1 MNEML
6 CRPFTLEEVEVALF
20 QMGPNKAPGEDG
32 FTAGSF
38 QKHWALMK
46 ENVTVAVLGF
56 LNGGE
61 LPEQINRTILVRGE
75 LPEQINRT
83 ILVLIPKVA
92 NPQELTQFRPIS
104 LCNVLYKLC

>member
-6 CRPFTLEEVEVALF
+6 CQPFTTEEVEVALF
-20 QMGPNKAPGEDG
+20 QMGPNKAPWEDG
-32 FTAGSF
+32 FTAGFF

-61 LPEQINRTILVRGE
+61 LPEQINRTVLA
-75 LPEQINRT
+75 
-83 ILVLIPKVA
+83 LIPKVA

>member
-1 MNEML
+1 
-6 CRPFTLEEVEVALF
+6 
-20 QMGPNKAPGEDG
+20 
-32 FTAGSF
+32 
-38 QKHWALMK
+38 MK

-61 LPEQINRTILVRGE
+61 LPEQINRTV
-75 LPEQINRT
+75 
-83 ILVLIPKVA
+83 LVLIPKVA